1 MSKGRHRAP
10 TPPKRLGGLAVV
22 ALGAV
27 LAVLALYA
35 VPTPPADATP
45 TASTAAGCAKTR
57 KAVTK
62 MDYGSGTLGPLGAYV
77 KDGDMA
83 IADVGIFG
91 DSITVRGCGEL
102 KAWLLANGGHT
113 LATDAQGSREVTKT
127 AADLETYAVL
137 PRTVIMAI
145 GTNNIM
151 NPTVFGAQMD
161 RILAHLA
168 AHPEVEHVLWI
179 DVQACRTTLP
189 VATQI
194 ADQRNSMAINMQIH
208 ERLPASQIVTWAWS
222 FISNPAR
229 LGMYLEGGVHPYVGP
244 QPAGS
249 GHGDGTANW
258 RAWIMLKLGPL
269 L

>member
-1 MSKGRHRAP
+1 MSKGRHRAR
-10 TPPKRLGGLAVV
+10 TRADRLGGLAVV
-22 ALGAV
+22 TLGAV

-45 TASTAAGCAKTR
+45 AASTVAGCAKPR
-57 KAVTK
+57 KAATK

-83 IADVGIFG
+83 TADVGIFG
-91 DSITVRGCGEL
+91 DSITARGCGEL

-113 LATDAQGSREVTKT
+113 LATDAQASRPVTKT
-127 AADLETYAVL
+127 ADDLETYATL
-137 PRTVIMAI
+137 PKRVIMAV
-145 GTNNIM
+145 GTNDIM
-151 NPTVFGAQMD
+151 NPTVFGSQMD

-168 AHPEVEHVLWI
+168 THSEVEHVLWI
-179 DVQACRTTLP
+179 DVQACRTGLP

-208 ERLPASQIVTWAWS
+208 ERLPSSQIVPWAWA

-229 LGMYLEGGVHPYVGP
+229 IPMYLEGGVHEYVGP

-249 GHGDGTANW
+249 GHGDGTAHW
-258 RAWIMLKLGPL
+258 RAWIWTRLAGL